1 MPKPRFG
8 GRPSFKGLGRATGAA
23 IGKIAVK
30 TFVCNGCGLQHKGEK
45 PVQCGECGRLD
56 FAKYDSTGEANRFA
70 ELVLRVKAG
79 LIHSLETQVK
89 FPLMAARA
97 DGVPVKVGEYWA
109 DFCYVR
115 VDTGARVIEDFKGAL
130 TDVAA
135 LKLRWMSAMGMP
147 VTIITAKGKHN
158 G

>member
-8 GRPSFKGLGRATGAA
+8 GKPSFRGLGRASGSAV
-23 IGKIAVK
+23 GKIAIKV
-30 TFVCNGCGLQHKGEK
+30 FCCNGCGLQHKGEK
-45 PVQCGECGRLD
+45 PVQCGSCGRID

-70 ELVLRVKAG
+70 ELLLRVKAG
-79 LIHSLETQVK
+79 LIRDLETQVR
-89 FPLMAARA
+89 FPLMAARP
-97 DGVPVKVGEYWA
+97 DGTAVKVGEYWA
-109 DFCYVR
+109 DFVYSR
-115 VDTGARVIEDFKGAL
+115 ADTGERVIEDFKGAL

-135 LKLRWMSAMGMP
+135 LKLRWMAGMGMP